1 MSSERSGPN
10 GSLED
15 NGDYLPLEVIGD
27 ESSLDENHVCEDVIM
42 SITNKH
48 VQCLARFSN
57 NELLA
62 KDTIGQNALHMAARV
77 GDLNILKYLLDRL
90 PELRDI
96 QSANGET
103 AAHISAAHGDMRAL
117 EMLLGGPLK
126 TTMNCAMT
134 RDINGTSILMA
145 SVARG
150 DTEMAI
156 WLLRKFGKGLA
167 LLDNNCKMLPVH
179 VAAAQGNIEF
189 LRAAIKFDNQMV
201 NARDEFGC
209 TPCVYAVQGGC
220 LGTVRFL
227 VEKARSEMGSVSNRG
242 QSLLHIACLCGHEHI
257 VRWILNRSGSDSIL
271 WTTNDRA
278 NAIHCAAY
286 AGSVPVLSQLLSA
299 FSKKKRHY
307 VMTLR
312 DTRGNTPL
320 HLAAMNNHL
329 DAALYML
336 ENGADPALINSNG
349 HSPQSIAALRHH
361 REMERLVAA
370 YQGKKRKSKSK
381 KKSQSMHDLSQFAS
395 LQSGPLSPGGVTS
408 YSSNTNGFETT
419 ERRAFSPRELSSGYS
434 SNGDVAES
442 IKSEAE
448 IVRHRLRF
456 IEDDVD
462 SLRDTGAQTDM
473 DLLQTHVKVLDDKT
487 WAGLGLS
494 AVEHIDRVLDELEFQ
509 E

>member
-1 MSSERSGPN
+1 
-10 GSLED
+10 L
-15 NGDYLPLEVIGD
+15 
-27 ESSLDENHVCEDVIM
+27 
-42 SITNKH
+42 
-48 VQCLARFSN
+48 
-57 NELLA
+57 
-62 KDTIGQNALHMAARV
+62 
-77 GDLNILKYLLDRL
+77 
-90 PELRDI
+90 
-96 QSANGET
+96 
-103 AAHISAAHGDMRAL
+103 
-117 EMLLGGPLK
+117 
-126 TTMNCAMT
+126 
-134 RDINGTSILMA
+134 
-145 SVARG
+145 
-150 DTEMAI
+150 
-156 WLLRKFGKGLA
+156 
-167 LLDNNCKMLPVH
+167 
-179 VAAAQGNIEF
+179 
-189 LRAAIKFDNQMV
+189 
-201 NARDEFGC
+201 
-209 TPCVYAVQGGC
+209 
-220 LGTVRFL
+220 
-227 VEKARSEMGSVSNRG
+227 
-242 QSLLHIACLCGHEHI
+242 
-257 VRWILNRSGSDSIL
+257 ILNRSGSDSIL

-286 AGSVPVLSQLLSA
+286 SGSVPVLSQLLNA

-336 ENGADPALINSNG
+336 ENGADPALINTNG
-349 HSPQSIAALRHH
+349 HSPQSIAALRNH

-381 KKSQSMHDLSQFAS
+381 KKAQSMHDLSQFATV
-395 LQSGPLSPGGVTS
+395 QSGPLSPGGVTS

-473 DLLQTHVKVLDDKT
+473 DLLQTHVK
-487 WAGLGLS
+487 
-494 AVEHIDRVLDELEFQ
+494 HIDRVLDELEFD